1 MSTLM
6 LNGKEVE
13 VVVIAANGIT
23 DETASLTNLEQTM
36 ILAIDA
42 ALKADAEFLHMFQEA
57 QLVRVDSILGLKDTE
72 KGRFYLRYKHSKGM
86 TEYFGNVGKKL
97 KINNKRGVVTVVVKS

>member
-13 VVVIAANGIT
+13 IVVFAANGIK
-23 DETASLTNLEQTM
+23 DEAASLTKLEQTI

-42 ALKADAEFLHMFQEA
+42 ALKSDAEFLQMFQEA
-57 QLVRVDSILGLKDTE
+57 QLVRVDSNLGLKDTE
-72 KGRFYLRYKHSKGM
+72 KGRIYLRYKHSKGM

-97 KINNKRGVVTVVVKS
+97 KINNKRGIVTVVVKS